1 MRSRLSV
8 SLHPEDL
15 NRLENLQ
22 KNLDEKDI
30 LFMPSS
36 SELIRLALAVLEKTP
51 TEKVKEVADKMPYY
65 KTGRPKYQKN

>member
-1 MRSRLSV
+1 MRSRLSI

-30 LFMPSS
+30 LFMPSTS
-36 SELIRLALAVLEKTP
+36 FVLRLALAVLEKTP
-51 TEKVKEVADKMPYY
+51 NEKVKEVADKMPYY
-65 KTGRPKYQKN
+65 KTGRPKQQKI